1 MPGGGGGAAPAAPGA
16 NAGGIPCGRIPGGG
30 PPGGAHP
37 GGGCCI
43 GRYEGEAMKRE
54 EWGDRKPCPCVGASW
69 NTVRAAVKAGP
80 KIVKSKSPQSHPKL
94 AVDCSAGL
102 LRVFRAVM
110 VGVVPSIKDL
120 SPLFLGPSPWA
131 LVG

>member
-54 EWGDRKPCPCVGASW
+54 EWGDRKRLSVSGWLEHSPCRRQSR
-69 NTVRAAVKAGP
+69 T
-80 KIVKSKSPQSHPKL
+80 KIVKSKSPQS
-94 AVDCSAGL
+94 
-102 LRVFRAVM
+102 R
-110 VGVVPSIKDL
+110 PS
-120 SPLFLGPSPWA
+120 
-131 LVG
+131 